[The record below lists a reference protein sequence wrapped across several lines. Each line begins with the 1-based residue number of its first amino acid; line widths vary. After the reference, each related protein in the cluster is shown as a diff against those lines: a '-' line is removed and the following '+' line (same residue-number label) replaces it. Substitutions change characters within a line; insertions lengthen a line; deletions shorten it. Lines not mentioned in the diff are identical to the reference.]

1 MTDTTDDIAE
11 EISFQSFDDDCKLL
25 GSLLNDVLQREV
37 GGTFMEKLERNRTLA
52 QVLLRSHFY
61 TSRCSSRWLLRRFC
75 LVAEKTEEC
84 MSLMFLGFQEKNRKN
99 STETIILGSVVSL
112 LEFLIL
118 K

>member
-25 GSLLNDVLQREV
+25 GNLLNDVLQREV

-61 TSRCSSRWLLRRFC
+61 TRCSLRWLLRRFC

-84 MSLMFLGFQEKNRKN
+84 MSLMFLVFQAKKQEK
-99 STETIILGSVVSL
+99 LY
-112 LEFLIL
+112 
-118 K
+118 